1 MGNVT
6 LTKNYYQ
13 INCTTILEWL
23 ENADIM
29 KSEDNDITVTVST
42 IILYIHIA
50 FVSAY
55 VYDILYKQQIKPQT
69 NSTVMQ
75 KDIGNKDNTVTFT
88 LKGKNISEGRF
99 RLSM

>member
-13 INCTTILEWL
+13 INWTTILEWL

-42 IILYIHIA
+42 IILYIHIT

-55 VYDILYKQQIKPQT
+55 VYDIYKH
-69 NSTVMQ
+69 N
-75 KDIGNKDNTVTFT
+75 
-88 LKGKNISEGRF
+88 R
-99 RLSM
+99 